1 MCVSYILIV
10 SLSPVAARGQGDQ
23 VPTVARRLV
32 RRRKVTRGGD
42 SDNVIILQNYDKSA
56 LWTLLGNKEMKVGE
70 VVLVNGKPAVIKK
83 RKSDSK
89 KHIFNKMMTNERSH
103 LKNLQKIRVK
113 NIKGENIENS
123 EKEKNVRKVKIRTTQ
138 PRALKRKVSRRRL
151 IKNI

>member
-1 MCVSYILIV
+1 MSPP
-10 SLSPVAARGQGDQ
+10 SPPVAARGQGDQ

-89 KHIFNKMMTNERSH
+89 KHLFNKMMTNERSH
-103 LKNLQKIRVK
+103 LKNLQIIRVK

>member
-1 MCVSYILIV
+1 MSP
-10 SLSPVAARGQGDQ
+10 SPPVAARGQGDQ

-89 KHIFNKMMTNERSH
+89 KHLFNKMMTNERSH

-138 PRALKRKVSRRRL
+138 PRALKKKVSRRRL

>member
-1 MCVSYILIV
+1 MSPP
-10 SLSPVAARGQGDQ
+10 SPPVAARGQGDQ

-83 RKSDSK
+83 RKSDFLK
-89 KHIFNKMMTNERSH
+89 KHLLNTMMTNERGH
-103 LKNLQKIRVK
+103 LKNLQMIRMKKVPEGNLGNFEKVK
-113 NIKGENIENS
+113 NIN
-123 EKEKNVRKVKIRTTQ
+123 KVKRRRVL
-138 PRALKRKVSRRRL
+138 PRDSKRKVSGRRL
-151 IKNI
+151 IKKV

>member
-1 MCVSYILIV
+1 MSP
-10 SLSPVAARGQGDQ
+10 SPPVAARGQGDQ
-23 VPTVARRLV
+23 VPTVARRMV

-83 RKSDSK
+83 RKSDLK
-89 KHIFNKMMTNERSH
+89 KHLFNTMTTNERSQ

-113 NIKGENIENS
+113 KITEGNLENS
-123 EKEKNVRKVKIRTTQ
+123 EKVKNVDKVKRRRVL
-138 PRALKRKVSRRRL
+138 PRDSKRKVSGRRL
-151 IKNI
+151 IKKV

>member
-1 MCVSYILIV
+1 MSP
-10 SLSPVAARGQGDQ
+10 SPPVAARGQGDQ
-23 VPTVARRLV
+23 VPTVARRMV

-42 SDNVIILQNYDKSA
+42 SDNVIIVQNYDKSA

-83 RKSDSK
+83 RKSNFK
-89 KHIFNKMMTNERSH
+89 KHLFNTMMTNERSH

-113 NIKGENIENS
+113 NIKGEIFENS
-123 EKEKNVRKVKIRTTQ
+123 KKEKNVRKVKSRTTQ
-138 PRALKRKVSRRRL
+138 PRASKRNVSRRRL

>member
-1 MCVSYILIV
+1 MSPP
-10 SLSPVAARGQGDQ
+10 SPPVAARGQGDQ

-42 SDNVIILQNYDKSA
+42 SDNVIIVQNYDKSA

-89 KHIFNKMMTNERSH
+89 KHLFNKMMTNERSH

-123 EKEKNVRKVKIRTTQ
+123 EKEKNVRKVYFKRTTQ

>member
-1 MCVSYILIV
+1 MSPSPPVKVS
-10 SLSPVAARGQGDQ
+10 GQGEQ

-83 RKSDSK
+83 RKSDLK
-89 KHIFNKMMTNERSH
+89 KHLFNTMTTNERSQ

-113 NIKGENIENS
+113 KITEGNLENS
-123 EKEKNVRKVKIRTTQ
+123 EKVKNVDKVKRRRVL
-138 PRALKRKVSRRRL
+138 PRDSKRKVSGRRL
-151 IKNI
+151 IKKV

>member
-1 MCVSYILIV
+1 MSP
-10 SLSPVAARGQGDQ
+10 SPPVAARGQGDQ
-23 VPTVARRLV
+23 VPTVARRMV

-83 RKSDSK
+83 RKSDLK
-89 KHIFNKMMTNERSH
+89 KHLFNTLTTNKRSQ

-113 NIKGENIENS
+113 KITEGNLENS
-123 EKEKNVRKVKIRTTQ
+123 EKVKNVNKVKRRRVL
-138 PRALKRKVSRRRL
+138 PRDSKRKVSGRRL
-151 IKNI
+151 IKNV

>member
-1 MCVSYILIV
+1 M
-10 SLSPVAARGQGDQ
+10 
-23 VPTVARRLV
+23 PTVARRLV

-83 RKSDSK
+83 RKSDLK
-89 KHIFNKMMTNERSH
+89 KHLFNTMTTNERSQ

-113 NIKGENIENS
+113 KITEGNLENS
-123 EKEKNVRKVKIRTTQ
+123 EKVKNVNKVKRRRVL
-138 PRALKRKVSRRRL
+138 PRDSKRKVSGRRL
-151 IKNI
+151 IKNV

>member
-1 MCVSYILIV
+1 MSP
-10 SLSPVAARGQGDQ
+10 SAPVAARGQGDQ

-32 RRRKVTRGGD
+32 RRRKVSRGGD
-42 SDNVIILQNYDKSA
+42 SDNVIIVQNYDKSA

-83 RKSDSK
+83 RKSDLK
-89 KHIFNKMMTNERSH
+89 KHIFNTMMTNERSH

-113 NIKGENIENS
+113 NIKGEIFENS
-123 EKEKNVRKVKIRTTQ
+123 EKEKNVRKVKSRSTQ
-138 PRALKRKVSRRRL
+138 PRASKRNVSRRRL

>member
-1 MCVSYILIV
+1 MSP
-10 SLSPVAARGQGDQ
+10 SAPVAARGQGDQ

-32 RRRKVTRGGD
+32 RRRKVSRGGN
-42 SDNVIILQNYDKSA
+42 SDNVIIVQNYDKSA
-56 LWTLLGNKEMKVGE
+56 LWTLLGNKEMRVGE

-89 KHIFNKMMTNERSH
+89 KHIFNTMMTNERSH

-113 NIKGENIENS
+113 NIKGEIFENS
-123 EKEKNVRKVKIRTTQ
+123 EKEKNVRKVKSRTTQ
-138 PRALKRKVSRRRL
+138 PRASKRNVSRRRL